1 MRLTWWLMI
10 TAAAC
15 LDTTSPFL
23 LQVLCCEVEGLLT
36 QLLGD
41 ESIMDLL
48 FSLLQQVEKC
58 LAWSAR
64 STAVLLS
71 HGDAPKLVA

>member
-1 MRLTWWLMI
+1 MHAYHLWLMQQSDV
-10 TAAAC
+10 TPPP
-15 LDTTSPFL
+15 PFI

-48 FSLLQQVEKC
+48 FSLLQQVAD
-58 LAWSAR
+58 LSLR
-64 STAVLLS
+64 SKSTS
-71 HGDAPKLVA
+71 HAGDMSLKKFQGL

>member
-1 MRLTWWLMI
+1 MAY
-10 TAAAC
+10 AAV
-15 LDTTSPFL
+15 DVTPPPPFI

-48 FSLLQQVEKC
+48 FSLLQQVADLSLHFKSRSH
-58 LAWSAR
+58 AWD
-64 STAVLLS
+64 LS
-71 HGDAPKLVA
+71 LKKSQGL